1 MIAHELLHTRIR
13 PREVDGEWLAH
24 PPEFWEEE
32 NRITAADKSRAWEWI
47 YRQFGIALRKD
58 KAQECIWV
66 NNRRMDELLR
76 AHLAKTCNVCR
87 YFGAEANDAFCFN
100 LDNNHKTDNT
110 RVIPEMTLA
119 VGMLRD
125 GLRRLELEPL
135 VATFSVQGPGV
146 GHRSAR
152 SSGTDAEFDAT
163 GSIAL
168 TREVVAI
175 VYARIALTVRTTNSA
190 AVFNFGSSNF
200 DGSNSDSRR

>member
-76 AHLAKTCNVCR
+76 NRECSEQDIKRLR
-87 YFGAEANDAFCFN
+87 ESFGLGRGE
-100 LDNNHKTDNT
+100 
-110 RVIPEMTLA
+110 
-119 VGMLRD
+119 LRF
-125 GLRRLELEPL
+125 GFREH
-135 VATFSVQGPGV
+135 A
-146 GHRSAR
+146 
-152 SSGTDAEFDAT
+152 
-163 GSIAL
+163 I
-168 TREVVAI
+168 REVEEEK
-175 VYARIALTVRTTNSA
+175 
-190 AVFNFGSSNF
+190 
-200 DGSNSDSRR
+200 DK